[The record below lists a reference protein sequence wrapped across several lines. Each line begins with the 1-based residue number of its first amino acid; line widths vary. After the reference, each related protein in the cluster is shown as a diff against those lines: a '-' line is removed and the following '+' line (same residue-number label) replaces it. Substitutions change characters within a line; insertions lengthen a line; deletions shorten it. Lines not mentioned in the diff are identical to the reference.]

1 VLSAGDAMKRTLS
14 LVLLAVILAS
24 AVPVLAQAVA
34 RDTNQTQAHKKRK
47 HRRHKNHH
55 KGHIQRDAYPSAQ

>member
-1 VLSAGDAMKRTLS
+1 MKRTLS

-34 RDTNQTQAHKKRK
+34 SDTNQTQAHKKRK